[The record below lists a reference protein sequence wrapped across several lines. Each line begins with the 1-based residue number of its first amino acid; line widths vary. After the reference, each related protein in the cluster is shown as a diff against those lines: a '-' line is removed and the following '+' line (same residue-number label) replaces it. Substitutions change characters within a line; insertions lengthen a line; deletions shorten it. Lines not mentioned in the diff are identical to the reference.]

1 MPEVTCPR
9 CETRQPIEA
18 GVEGYTCV
26 RCGARWVFATCEN
39 CGQRFHMPVGTTSWT
54 CPNCGHRHGA
64 PAHLAPTAPTAPT
77 APAGPTGIPVA
88 TAAPARLAAVRS
100 RRLRLGIIALVAIA
114 AIVAG
119 SFLLTWGGEPAG
131 AQSPSTTL
139 DPVAAMCLHLRDLQT
154 PRVDAFTRVA
164 TELAADADAI
174 EAAGNVQAADAVR
187 RLRLAVIGYR
197 DALQTEGGDD
207 SAAAAAMAQALS
219 DPNIP
224 C

>member
-9 CETRQPIEA
+9 CETRQPIGP

-39 CGQRFHMPVGTTSWT
+39 CGRRFHMPPGTTSWT

-64 PAHLAPTAPTAPT
+64 PAHLAPTAPATPT
-77 APAGPTGIPVA
+77 MAAA
-88 TAAPARLAAVRS
+88 TAAPARLAGVRS
-100 RRLRLGIIALVAIA
+100 RRLRLGITALVAIA
-114 AIVAG
+114 AIVIG
-119 SFLLTWGGEPAG
+119 SLLLTRGGETPG
-131 AQSPSTTL
+131 QSPSTSL

-164 TELAADADAI
+164 TELSSDADAI
-174 EAAGNVQAADAVR
+174 EAAGNPQAADAVR

-197 DALQTEGGDD
+197 DALQTQGGDD

>member
-39 CGQRFHMPVGTTSWT
+39 CGQRFHMPPGTTSWT
-54 CPNCGHRHGA
+54 CPNCGHRHGP
-64 PAHLAPTAPTAPT
+64 PAHLAPTAPTAHAVPT
-77 APAGPTGIPVA
+77 AIAVA
-88 TAAPARLAAVRS
+88 TAAPTRLAAGRS

-119 SFLLTWGGEPAG
+119 SFLLTRGGEPAG
-131 AQSPSTTL
+131 ANSPTTTL

-174 EAAGNVQAADAVR
+174 EAAGNAQAADAVR

-197 DALQTEGGDD
+197 DALQTQGGDD

>member
-9 CETRQPIEA
+9 CETRQPIES

-39 CGQRFHMPVGTTSWT
+39 CGQRFHMPPGTTSWT

-64 PAHLAPTAPTAPT
+64 PAHLAPTTPTAPT
-77 APAGPTGIPVA
+77 AIPAARP
-88 TAAPARLAAVRS
+88 PARLAAARI
-100 RRLRLGIIALVAIA
+100 RRLRLGVIALIAIA

-119 SFLLTWGGEPAG
+119 SFLLTRGGPTG
-131 AQSPSTTL
+131 ANSPSATL

-154 PRVDAFTRVA
+154 PRVDALTRVA

-174 EAAGNVQAADAVR
+174 EAAGNPQTADAVR
-187 RLRLAVIGYR
+187 RLRRAVLGYR
-197 DALQTEGGDD
+197 DALQTQGGDD

>member
-9 CETRQPIEA
+9 CETRQPIGS

-39 CGQRFHMPVGTTSWT
+39 CGRRFHMPPGTTSWT

-64 PAHLAPTAPTAPT
+64 PAHLAPTAPATPTMTA
-77 APAGPTGIPVA
+77 A
-88 TAAPARLAAVRS
+88 TAAPARLAGVRS
-100 RRLRLGIIALVAIA
+100 RRLRLGITALVAIA
-114 AIVAG
+114 AIVIG
-119 SFLLTWGGEPAG
+119 SLLLTSGGETPG
-131 AQSPSTTL
+131 QSPSTSL
-139 DPVAAMCLHLRDLQT
+139 DPVPAMCLHLRDLQT

-164 TELAADADAI
+164 TELSSDADAI
-174 EAAGNVQAADAVR
+174 EAAGNPQAADAVR
-187 RLRLAVIGYR
+187 KLRRAVIGYR
-197 DALQTEGGDD
+197 DALQTQGGDD

>member
-39 CGQRFHMPVGTTSWT
+39 CGQRFHMPPGTTSWT
-54 CPNCGHRHGA
+54 CPNCAHRHGA
-64 PAHLAPTAPTAPT
+64 PAHLAPTAPTAHAVPT
-77 APAGPTGIPVA
+77 ATPVA
-88 TAAPARLAAVRS
+88 PTAPARLAAARS

-119 SFLLTWGGEPAG
+119 SFLLTRGGQPAG

-164 TELAADADAI
+164 TELAVDADAI
-174 EAAGNVQAADAVR
+174 EAAGNPQAADAVR

-197 DALQTEGGDD
+197 DALQTQGGDD
-207 SAAAAAMAQALS
+207 SVAAAAMAQALS

>member
-9 CETRQPIEA
+9 CETRQPIES

-39 CGQRFHMPVGTTSWT
+39 CGRRFHMPPGTTSWT

-77 APAGPTGIPVA
+77 AIPVA
-88 TAAPARLAAVRS
+88 TAAPTRLAAARS

-114 AIVAG
+114 AIVVG
-119 SFLLTWGGEPAG
+119 SFLLTRGGETPG
-131 AQSPSTTL
+131 QSPSTSL

-164 TELAADADAI
+164 TELSSDADAI
-174 EAAGNVQAADAVR
+174 EAAGNPQAADAVQKLR
-187 RLRLAVIGYR
+187 RAVIGYR
-197 DALQTEGGDD
+197 DALQTQGGDD
-207 SAAAAAMAQALS
+207 SAAAAVMAQALS